1 MEEQGMAVHYLVN
14 PRDRV
19 NPENHS
25 FVFLQAPRAKQLM
38 RQIIES
44 AVLAAAVA
52 TYTILAHNIAS
63 DGNGRP

>member
-1 MEEQGMAVHYLVN
+1 MAVHYLAN

-19 NPENHS
+19 NPEKHS

-38 RQIIES
+38 RQIIETG
-44 AVLAAAVA
+44 VLAAAVA
-52 TYTILAHNIAS
+52 YTILAHNIAS